1 MKRSQIMTA
10 AAMAMAGVMLSG
22 CAQNPY
28 QGENRQAATGAT
40 IGAGA
45 GALLGNLVAGS
56 GNRTGGT
63 LVGAAVGATVGGLV
77 GHQMDQQ
84 EAQLRQQMADTGVQ
98 VQRQG
103 DTIRLRAPDSITFAT
118 NSSTIR
124 PQFRQALDEVASSIQ
139 QYPNTVVRVEGH
151 TDSTGSAAYNQ
162 QLSVNRAQSV
172 VSYLAQHGVPYD
184 RLKAVGYGMTRP
196 ITSNA
201 TAAGRAQNRRVEI
214 LIIPAEQQPASN
226 QPRG

>member
-1 MKRSQIMTA
+1 MKRSLIPVLLI
-10 AAMAMAGVMLSG
+10 AGALLAG

-28 QGENRQAATGAT
+28 TGENRQAATGAT

-63 LVGAAVGATVGGLV
+63 LIGAAVGATVGGLV

-84 EAQLRQQMADTGVQ
+84 EAELRQQMANTGVE

-103 DTIRLRAPDSITFAT
+103 DTIRLQAPGSITFAT
-118 NSSTIR
+118 NSSQVR
-124 PQFRQALDEVASSIQ
+124 PEFQHTLDQIASSIV

-184 RLKAVGYGMTRP
+184 RMQAIGYGMTRP
-196 ITSNA
+196 IASND
-201 TAAGRAQNRRVEI
+201 TAAGRAKNRRVEI
-214 LIIPAEQQPASN
+214 LIIPAKNA
-226 QPRG
+226 G